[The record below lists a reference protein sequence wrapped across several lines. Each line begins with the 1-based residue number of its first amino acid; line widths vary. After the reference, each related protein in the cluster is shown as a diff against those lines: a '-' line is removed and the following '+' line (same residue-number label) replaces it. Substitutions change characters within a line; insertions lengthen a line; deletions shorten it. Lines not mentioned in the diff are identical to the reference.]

1 MTNDARIAVESRAPM
16 RAAALPPPGTK
27 YTTAASARTIA
38 MLRSVAVDTAPRGRS
53 GGLARG
59 RRLGGGGFGRC
70 DGPLG
75 LGDDRLGQRRDV
87 VARLGREPVADAEV
101 RVDVPPPRRRLL
113 ELLAQLADEHVDRPV
128 AARHRVAPHAL
139 VDLLALEHAT
149 LGRGEQLDQLE
160 LAPREIDGHLADVR
174 LEAIGADLDLAGAD
188 RRALLARLG
197 PASPAHD
204 GPTRAS
210 SSSGWQ
216 GFVSQSSAPSRR
228 PRTRW
233 ATVDCPVQTTTPSPG

>member
-38 MLRSVAVDTAPRGRS
+38 MLRSVAVDTAQRVRG

-87 VARLGREPVADAEV
+87 VARLRRETVADAEV

-113 ELLAQLADEHVDRPV
+113 ELLTQLADEHVDRPV

-139 VDLLALEHAT
+139 VDLLALEHAA
-149 LGRGEQLDQLE
+149 LGSGDQLDQLE
-160 LAPREIDGHLADVR
+160 LAPREVDRPVAHVR
-174 LEAIGADLDLAGAD
+174 LEAVGADLDLAGVD
-188 RRALLARLG
+188 RRSLLARPG
-197 PASPAHD
+197 GGRPADAGVDAREQLLRVAGLRQPVVGADPQPAH
-204 GPTRAS
+204 A
-210 SSSGWQ
+210 
-216 GFVSQSSAPSRR
+216 
-228 PRTRW
+228 
-233 ATVDCPVQTTTPSPG
+233 